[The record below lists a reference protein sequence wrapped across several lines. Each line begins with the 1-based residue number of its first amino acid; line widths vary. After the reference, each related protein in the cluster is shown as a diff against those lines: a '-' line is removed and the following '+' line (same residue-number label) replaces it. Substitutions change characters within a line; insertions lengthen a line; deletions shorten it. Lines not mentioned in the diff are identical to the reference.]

1 MSRQGTSHNQTNI
14 AVLSCVKNV
23 ASTLPTFLAD
33 IDTFNTAMRPADVVL
48 IVFENGS
55 VDDTTDILRNWTQTT
70 RVDNV
75 LLLFQKPGGSRTER
89 LASCRNRLWERARWL
104 GADVVIMIDPDY
116 SHRLDIPGLVRQ
128 VHECGHTACFS
139 ASKPYIYDQWALRD
153 ARYGYTDVFRDGL
166 LQYLT
171 RWPLAVPNGLRIV
184 TSAFNGLAVY
194 SVQSNVDAF
203 AKCAYAGAY
212 TDGYPVCEH
221 APFHE
226 CLAGFGA
233 SFVID
238 GSFETPH
245 SGNLSQTI
253 GIHYL
258 IPALICIVSLSVNL
272 SSVLFRTCRRTSD
285 GVHDGDSTTSEK
297 VPLHP

>member
-1 MSRQGTSHNQTNI
+1 MPHNQTNI
-14 AVLSCVKNV
+14 AVVSCVKHV

-33 IDTFNTAMRPADVVL
+33 MDTFSTAMRPADVAL

-55 VDDTTDILRNWTQTT
+55 VDDTTNILRDWTQTT
-70 RVDNV
+70 RVDNMLIFEKV
-75 LLLFQKPGGSRTER
+75 DGTRTER
-89 LASCRNRLWERARWL
+89 LASCRNLLWEKARWL
-104 GADVVIMIDPDY
+104 GADVVVMIDADY
-116 SHRLDIPGLVRQ
+116 SHRLNIPGLVRQ
-128 VHECGHTACFS
+128 VHGCGHAACFS
-139 ASKPYIYDQWALRD
+139 ASRPYIYDQWALRD
-153 ARYGYTDVFRDGL
+153 ARYEYTDVFRDGL

-171 RWPLAVPNGLRIV
+171 RWPLAVPDGLRTV

-194 SVQSNVDAF
+194 NVQSNVDAF

-221 APFHE
+221 VPFHE
-226 CLAGFGA
+226 CLVGFGA

-238 GSFETPH
+238 GSFESPH

-258 IPALICIVSLSVNL
+258 IPTLICIVSLVIKL
-272 SSVLFRTCRRTSD
+272 SGVLFRTWVGHKRIND
-285 GVHDGDSTTSEK
+285 MHDGDTTMMSEK
-297 VPLHP
+297 VPLRSR